1 MAKTHDVERIFLP
14 WLNWSGT
21 EEVVALEALVGRELR
36 RRGVARMKVYCA
48 WCKKEGKPEA
58 EALIGEKEPLGET
71 TMTSHGLCGA
81 HRQSVE
87 DEIERLRQKIRVDA
101 ERQQQEAQRRQQEA
115 ETLRRQVDP

>member
-1 MAKTHDVERIFLP
+1 MSKARDVERVFSP
-14 WLNWSGT
+14 WLSWSGT
-21 EEVVALEALVGRELR
+21 EEVVALEALVGQELR

-87 DEIERLRQKIRVDA
+87 AEIERLRQKIRVDA
-101 ERQQQEAQRRQQEA
+101 ERRQQEA